1 MAKIYISG
9 PISGTKDYR
18 DRFKVAAQQ
27 IRAKGHEPV
36 NPCDLD
42 RILDPATTTWTQFM
56 LADIGLLKACDAVV
70 VLEGWESSRGA
81 KIEVKKAQELG
92 MTVYKQID
100 NIPEGREVREDG

>member
-9 PISGTKDYR
+9 PISGTKDYKS
-18 DRFKVAAQQ
+18 RFKVAADE

-36 NPCDLD
+36 NPCDLN
-42 RILDPATTTWTQFM
+42 RILDPATTTWTQYM